1 MSRYAVRQKI
11 IRQAWAAAVGGRFSE
26 AALLES
32 AVGLGRTEE
41 ARSILR
47 KALPMA
53 WAQLDLHAGAEWY
66 AATGLSGE
74 AFDEI
79 DRALDKGLPQGNRRR
94 LHEYALSPG
103 EFPALLFL
111 SLVVSRLPGRVYD
124 PAGPHQAVRAQLWH
138 MPELV
143 VAIMRNLPPKF
154 DLGYLPMLLSLLLP
168 EERLIDHVVGI
179 IGDPAY
185 DCETPSEPYDS
196 RPRPPSPKPPV
207 TGEAP
212 TEYGGK

>member
-1 MSRYAVRQKI
+1 M
-11 IRQAWAAAVGGRFSE
+11 IRKAWAAAVGGRFSE

-32 AVGLGRTEE
+32 AAGLAMTEE
-41 ARSILR
+41 GRAALR
-47 KALPMA
+47 QALPIA
-53 WAQLDLHAGAEWY
+53 WAKLDVPVMAEWY

-154 DLGYLPMLLSLLLP
+154 DLGYLPLLLSLLLP
-168 EERLIDHVVGI
+168 EERELEDLVGVI
-179 IGDPAY
+179 AAPDD

-207 TGEAP
+207 IGEAP

>member
-1 MSRYAVRQKI
+1 
-11 IRQAWAAAVGGRFSE
+11 VGGRFSE

-32 AVGLGRTEE
+32 AVGLAMTDEGR
-41 ARSILR
+41 AVLR
-47 KALPMA
+47 QALPVA
-53 WAQLDLHAGAEWY
+53 WAKLDLPPLGEWY

-94 LHEYALSPG
+94 LHAYALSPG

-111 SLVVSRLPGRVYD
+111 SLVVSRLPGRIYD

-154 DLGYLPMLLSLLLP
+154 DLGYLPLLLSLLLP
-168 EERLIDHVVGI
+168 EERVLEDLVGVI
-179 IGDPAY
+179 AAPDDA
-185 DCETPSEPYDS
+185 CETPFEPYDS

-207 TGEAP
+207 IGEAP

>member
-1 MSRYAVRQKI
+1 MSRYAVRQKM
-11 IRQAWAAAVGGRFSE
+11 IRKAWAAAVGGRFSE

-32 AVGLGRTEE
+32 AAGLAMTEE
-41 ARSILR
+41 GRAALR
-47 KALPMA
+47 QALPIA
-53 WAQLDLHAGAEWY
+53 WAKLDVPVMAEWY

-154 DLGYLPMLLSLLLP
+154 DLGYLPLLLSLLLP
-168 EERLIDHVVGI
+168 EERELEDLVGVI
-179 IGDPAY
+179 AAPDD

-207 TGEAP
+207 IGEAP